1 MASAMVLSCLP
12 RSILLI
18 LLFLITLSPSGAV
31 SATSSSLSSRRHL
44 LQSNSPP
51 PPPPPQNI
59 ETSFPSQATPAFAN
73 SVPPPAPSGQAP
85 TPRKSNRDKRLT
97 KAVAASALV
106 SFAASSVVFGII
118 HWLAIKKYRRK
129 EAGEARAAAAYR
141 PHGHETS
148 RAKGGSSSPKR
159 CSRCN
164 NILHASEE
172 AEDRKVQN
180 RPLLSSDSINSS
192 AQVNPVVPPPAPP
205 PPPPPP
211 PKAPA
216 PPPPPPPRS
225 VPPPPPPTVKKNPSP
240 AGPMPPMP
248 PRPSAPR
255 SGTSTPPPGSGSS
268 SPLPGTA
275 AKGEAA
281 RSHPKLRPLHW
292 DKVTMMSSEH
302 SMVWDKID
310 INGSFR
316 FNDDRMESLFGY
328 AANNRQPQNSNRNSS
343 NPFDNPSNAP
353 SQVCLLDPRK
363 SQNFAIVIRSLAIGH
378 QQILD
383 ALLEGRGLGHD
394 TLEKLSKIAP
404 DTEEQAR
411 IAEFAGDPSVL
422 ADAESFLYRLLR
434 AVPSPFVRLDTMLFQ
449 SSYEVEIL
457 HLKRSL
463 QTLELAC
470 QELKSRGL
478 FLKLLEAILKAG
490 NRMNAGTARG
500 NAKAF
505 NLTALCKLSDVKST
519 DGKTTLLH
527 FVVEEVVR
535 LEGKRLAIN
544 RSTSINRRSSSIASS
559 HSDNADSGVLKAS
572 RDQKEKEYTM
582 LGLPV
587 VGGLSSELANVKKAA
602 TIDFDA
608 LVSSCLSVSERIREI
623 RQFLDGCADDGFVKE
638 MRGFLEA
645 ASEEVRVVGE
655 EQVRTMELVR
665 RTVEYYQPGS
675 SRDKAGQP
683 LQLFVVV
690 KDFLVMF
697 DRVCTDIT
705 RNAQKKPAV
714 TARSR
719 AGPAT
724 EREERQR
731 RVVATFPNL
740 PPRFMSENLRAASS
754 GSDSEDSFRNSCN

>member
-1 MASAMVLSCLP
+1 
-12 RSILLI
+12 
-18 LLFLITLSPSGAV
+18 
-31 SATSSSLSSRRHL
+31 
-44 LQSNSPP
+44 
-51 PPPPPQNI
+51 
-59 ETSFPSQATPAFAN
+59 
-73 SVPPPAPSGQAP
+73 
-85 TPRKSNRDKRLT
+85 
-97 KAVAASALV
+97 
-106 SFAASSVVFGII
+106 
-118 HWLAIKKYRRK
+118 
-129 EAGEARAAAAYR
+129 
-141 PHGHETS
+141 
-148 RAKGGSSSPKR
+148 
-159 CSRCN
+159 
-164 NILHASEE
+164 
-172 AEDRKVQN
+172 
-180 RPLLSSDSINSS
+180 
-192 AQVNPVVPPPAPP
+192 
-205 PPPPPP
+205 
-211 PKAPA
+211 
-216 PPPPPPPRS
+216 
-225 VPPPPPPTVKKNPSP
+225 
-240 AGPMPPMP
+240 
-248 PRPSAPR
+248 
-255 SGTSTPPPGSGSS
+255 
-268 SPLPGTA
+268 
-275 AKGEAA
+275 
-281 RSHPKLRPLHW
+281 
-292 DKVTMMSSEH
+292 MMSSEH

-343 NPFDNPSNAP
+343 NPFDNPS
-353 SQVCLLDPRK
+353 QVCLLDPRK
-363 SQNFAIVIRSLAIGH
+363 SQNFAIVIRSLAVGH
-378 QQILD
+378 QEILD

-404 DTEEQAR
+404 DKEEQAT
-411 IAEFAGDPSVL
+411 IASFAGDPSVL

-434 AVPSPFVRLDTMLFQ
+434 AVPSPFARLDAMLFQ

-457 HLKRSL
+457 HLKQSL

-544 RSTSINRRSSSIASS
+544 RSTSIVRRSSSITSS
-559 HSDNADSGVLKAS
+559 HSDNLGDNSGVLKAS
-572 RDQKEKEYTM
+572 WDQKEKEYTM

-623 RQFLDGCADDGFVKE
+623 RQFLDGCANDGFVKE
-638 MRGFLEA
+638 MKGFLEA

-705 RNAQKKPAV
+705 RNAQKKPA
-714 TARSR
+714 AMAGR
-719 AGPAT
+719 AGSAT
-724 EREERQR
+724 EREERQK

-740 PPRFMSENLRAASS
+740 PPRFMSENLRSSSS
-754 GSDSEDSFRNSCN
+754 GSDSEDEFT

>member
-1 MASAMVLSCLP
+1 MELSCLP
-12 RSILLI
+12 RSIFLL
-18 LLFLITLSPSGAV
+18 LFFFLITLSPSGTV
-31 SATSSSLSSRRHL
+31 SATSSSFSSRRHL
-44 LQSNSPP
+44 LQSSSP

-59 ETSFPSQATPAFAN
+59 ETSFPSEATPAFAN

-85 TPRKSNRDKRLT
+85 APRKSDRDKRLT
-97 KAVAASALV
+97 KAVVTSTLA
-106 SFAASSVVFGII
+106 SFAASSLMFGII
-118 HWLAIKKYRRK
+118 HWFAIKKYRRK
-129 EAGEARAAAAYR
+129 ETGEAHAAAYL
-141 PHGHETS
+141 PHDHETS
-148 RAKGGSSSPKR
+148 RAKGGSFSPKR
-159 CSRCN
+159 CNHCN
-164 NILHASEE
+164 NILHAPEE
-172 AEDRKVQN
+172 AEDHKIQN
-180 RPLLSSDSINSS
+180 RPLLSSDLINSS
-192 AQVNPVVPPPAPP
+192 AQLNPVVPPPAPP

-211 PKAPA
+211 PPPLKAPA
-216 PPPPPPPRS
+216 PPPPPRS
-225 VPPPPPPTVKKNPSP
+225 MPPPPPPTIKKNSSPS
-240 AGPMPPMP
+240 GPMP

-255 SGTSTPPPGSGSS
+255 PGTSTPPPGSGSS
-268 SPLPGTA
+268 SPLTGTA
-275 AKGEAA
+275 ANGEAA
-281 RSHPKLRPLHW
+281 RAHAKLRPLHW

-343 NPFDNPSNAP
+343 NPFDNPS
-353 SQVCLLDPRK
+353 QVCLLDPRK

-378 QQILD
+378 QEILD

-404 DTEEQAR
+404 DKEEQAT
-411 IAEFAGDPSVL
+411 IARFAGDPSVL

-434 AVPSPFVRLDTMLFQ
+434 AVPSPFARLDAMLFQ

-457 HLKRSL
+457 HLKQSL

-544 RSTSINRRSSSIASS
+544 RSTSIVRRSSSITSS
-559 HSDNADSGVLKAS
+559 HSDNLGDNSGVPKAS
-572 RDQKEKEYTM
+572 WDQKEKEYTM

-623 RQFLDGCADDGFVKE
+623 RQFLDGCANDGFVKE
-638 MRGFLEA
+638 MKGFLEA

-705 RNAQKKPAV
+705 RNAQKKPA
-714 TARSR
+714 AMAGR
-719 AGPAT
+719 AGSATT
-724 EREERQR
+724 EREERQK

-740 PPRFMSENLRAASS
+740 PPRFMSENLRSSSS
-754 GSDSEDSFRNSCN
+754 GSDSEDEFT